1 MYHKHHTK
9 GLILESWGEG
19 DHSFRVKVLT
29 ENFGLISARV
39 QGARLA
45 SSKLKSGC
53 QQFSLGNFSFVKGKT
68 GWKIVS
74 ALPEKNYF
82 EILKNSP
89 EKLIVMGNVLN
100 LSKKLLSG
108 EEKDEKVFSAIVNFL
123 SLLEKTPG
131 AMVPIL
137 EGISLMRIL
146 HILGYMKA
154 DPDLLAPVSASE
166 IVMSDLETI
175 APRRARIVSLI
186 NESLKASQ
194 I

>member
-9 GLILESWGEG
+9 GLILESRGEG
-19 DHSFRVKVLT
+19 DQSIRAKVLT
-29 ENFGLISARV
+29 ENFGLLSVKV
-39 QGARLA
+39 QGARFL

-53 QQFSLGNFSFVKGKT
+53 QEFSLSSFSFVKGKT
-68 GWKIVS
+68 GWKMVS
-74 ALPEKNYF
+74 AEAEKNYF